1 MPQEILWKI
10 KNKNQIIRNVV
21 KLNLA
26 RRLVFL
32 EIKKTIPPAAV
43 VFQIC
48 IDKEWSTM
56 LERINATERVSAR
69 VSRTFKKKFRLC
81 QIII

>member
-26 RRLVFL
+26 RRLFFL
-32 EIKKTIPPAAV
+32 DIKKTIPPAAV

-48 IDKEWSTM
+48 IDKEWSAM

-69 VSRTFKKKFRLC
+69 TSRPLKKNVGLR